1 MKNIK
6 YIIGVFLSFL
16 ILFNSCQ
23 EEEPSFG
30 ALTAPTNIDIQVMYA
45 DGDDFV
51 AQGPGDGTGVVNF
64 IASANNAISY
74 QFVYNGS
81 ASSAPAG
88 KQSYSFAVLGLQ
100 TYAVTV
106 VAFGR
111 GGISSSKTIEVE
123 VLSTYSAPAD
133 LLTMLTSNTT
143 RTWRIAAE
151 VPRHFGLG
159 PVGGSIPVEWYPGP
173 GNSDVNYKVGTGMYD
188 DRYTFNINGT
198 FTHDTGADG
207 NVFGRE
213 VLIEELAGPGGT
225 KDGADILN
233 YPYASYSALWSL
245 SAPGG
250 VETLSLTGTSFMGYY
265 TGGNHKY
272 RIFSRSANEMLLST
286 ADGNN
291 GFEWWF
297 ILIPE

>member
-1 MKNIK
+1 
-6 YIIGVFLSFL
+6 
-16 ILFNSCQ
+16 
-23 EEEPSFG
+23 
-30 ALTAPTNIDIQVMYA
+30 MYA

-123 VLSTYSAPAD
+123 VLSTYSAPPD

-173 GNSDVNYKVGTGMYD
+173 GNSDVNYKAGTGMYD

-207 NVFGRE
+207 FVFGRE
-213 VLIEELAGPGGT
+213 VLIEELAGPGGI
-225 KDGADILN
+225 KDGADYFN

-272 RIFSRSANEMLLST
+272 RIFSRSANEMVLST

-297 ILIPE
+297 TLIPE